1 MVQLKLA
8 LTTAILFA
16 ALSACSSISKQSDP
30 NSVCSD
36 YEGYMRD
43 ACLTVKSSDDDPK
56 LGVKTLL
63 GLLEWVKEHNHATFE
78 LYLKGVA
85 QGLQA
90 ANVAVKETG
99 QAGLYC
105 APENFII
112 ANNAENLLR
121 KDAEKYGDDP
131 NYDKVPAHII
141 LGTAVMKEYPCK
153 L

>member
-16 ALSACSSISKQSDP
+16 ALSACSSISKQADP

-63 GLLEWVKEHNHATFE
+63 GLLEWEKEHNHATFE
-78 LYLKGVA
+78 LYLKGIA

-90 ANVAVKETG
+90 ANVGVKESG

-105 APENFII
+105 APEDFII
-112 ANNAENLLR
+112 GDEAERLLR

-131 NYDKVPAHII
+131 NYDKVPANIV
-141 LGTAVMKEYPCK
+141 LATTVMTEHPCD
-153 L
+153 

>member
-16 ALSACSSISKQSDP
+16 TLSACSSISKQSDLD
-30 NSVCSD
+30 SVCSD

-43 ACLTVKSSDDDPK
+43 ACLTVKSSDENPK

-63 GLLEWVKEHNHATFE
+63 GLLEWEKEHNHATFE
-78 LYLKGVA
+78 LYLKGIA

-90 ANVAVKETG
+90 ANVGVKETG

-105 APENFII
+105 APEDFII
-112 ANNAENLLR
+112 ANEAENLLR

-131 NYDKVPAHII
+131 NYDKVPANIVLATVI
-141 LGTAVMKEYPCK
+141 MKEHSCK
-153 L
+153 

>member
-1 MVQLKLA
+1 MAQLKLA

-16 ALSACSSISKQSDP
+16 TLSACSSISKQSDLD
-30 NSVCSD
+30 SVCSD

-43 ACLTVKSSDDDPK
+43 ACLTVKSSGEDPK

-63 GLLEWVKEHNHATFE
+63 GLLEWEKEHNHATFE
-78 LYLKGVA
+78 LYLKGIA

-90 ANVAVKETG
+90 ANVGVKETG

-105 APENFII
+105 APEDFII
-112 ANNAENLLR
+112 GNEAESLLR

-131 NYDKVPAHII
+131 NYDKVPANIV
-141 LGTAVMKEYPCK
+141 LATTVMTEYPCK
-153 L
+153 